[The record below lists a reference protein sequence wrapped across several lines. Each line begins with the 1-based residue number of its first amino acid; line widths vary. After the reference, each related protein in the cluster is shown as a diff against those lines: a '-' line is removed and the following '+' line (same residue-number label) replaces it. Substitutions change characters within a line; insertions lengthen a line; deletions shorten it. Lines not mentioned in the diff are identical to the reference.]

1 MTRSGTVGRNMTIDD
16 LYDCY
21 HSDWDCGW
29 ILCLKDMSED
39 LVLDLSRQWLLVLII
54 GELEKYTGIH

>member
-1 MTRSGTVGRNMTIDD
+1 MIVI
-16 LYDCY
+16 
-21 HSDWDCGW
+21 
-29 ILCLKDMSED
+29 IAKDMSED

>member
-1 MTRSGTVGRNMTIDD
+1 MDT
-16 LYDCY
+16 
-21 HSDWDCGW
+21 
-29 ILCLKDMSED
+29 SED